1 MNKPYHSTSPVG
13 RTAFQRLA
21 ILLLAILQI
30 VVTLLPSIGVG
41 DPIGEQSDAARTA
54 ITPAGWAFSIWGP
67 LYAGS
72 LAYAVYQLLPAQT
85 DNPLLARIGWP
96 SAGAFLGNAV
106 WALYTQLLSLQA
118 PSALIIAFTLLC
130 LLACY
135 RAFAESPGFSRG
147 EQYLVVLPLS
157 ALAAWLTAATI
168 VNISAVL
175 VYHGVD
181 AGDASTTIGAGI
193 VIVGGLIASAAIWTG
208 RGNPWYAL
216 VFLWA
221 LAGIHAASAGDDP
234 EIAAAA
240 LGSALVVALT
250 TLLRLLRRPEDRSH
264 WFQAAGAKAS
274 THSR

>member
-1 MNKPYHSTSPVG
+1 MHPLRSVRTYNSPVKYD
-13 RTAFQRLA
+13 T
-21 ILLLAILQI
+21 
-30 VVTLLPSIGVG
+30 PS
-41 DPIGEQSDAARTA
+41 
-54 ITPAGWAFSIWGP
+54 
-67 LYAGS
+67 
-72 LAYAVYQLLPAQT
+72 
-85 DNPLLARIGWP
+85 NPLTERYASREMSYLFSPNSKFRTWRRLWIALAEAERE
-96 SAGAFLGNAV
+96 LGLPITEAQIAELKANANDINFEDAERREREV
-106 WALYTQLLSLQA
+106 RHDVMAHVHAYGLQA

-175 VYHGVD
+175 VYHGID